1 MTRPRAAGRRAALT
15 AALGLAVLAG
25 IACPAAAGDDPV
37 PQGDDGKLPAPSPV
51 AGRPRAADMAG
62 TYSGL
67 IEREAS
73 GRGLPPAVADAVA
86 FVESGY
92 DPRAVGAVGEL
103 GLMQVLPSTAAM
115 LGHRG
120 PAEELLDPSVNVRFG
135 VAYLAGAWKLAHGDL
150 CRTLMKYRAGHGELR
165 MTARSVDYCRR
176 ARDRLA
182 ATGSPLAQA
191 DLPSVAPP
199 RAGMAIAVRRSRNGD
214 RPSMTTRSVRSWAEH
229 VARVRAVEARIDRI
243 MSGG

>member
-1 MTRPRAAGRRAALT
+1 MKFFIGDLPVLFPYPRIYPEQYAYMCDLKRTLDSG
-15 AALGLAVLAG
+15 GHCVLEMPSG
-25 IACPAAAGDDPV
+25 T
-37 PQGDDGKLPAPSPV
+37 GKTVSLLS
-51 AGRPRAADMAG
+51 
-62 TYSGL
+62 L
-67 IEREAS
+67 I
-73 GRGLPPAVADAVA
+73 
-86 FVESGY
+86 
-92 DPRAVGAVGEL
+92 
-103 GLMQVLPSTAAM
+103 
-115 LGHRG
+115 
-120 PAEELLDPSVNVRFG
+120 
-135 VAYLAGAWKLAHGDL
+135 VAYQQFYPEHRKLIYCSRTMSEIEKALAELKA
-150 CRTLMKYRAGHGELR
+150 LMKYRAGHGELR